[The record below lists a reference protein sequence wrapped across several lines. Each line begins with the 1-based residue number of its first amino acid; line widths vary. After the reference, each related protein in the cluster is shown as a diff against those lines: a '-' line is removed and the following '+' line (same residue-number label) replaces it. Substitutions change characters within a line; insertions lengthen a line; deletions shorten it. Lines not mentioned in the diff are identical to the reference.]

1 MGDDETCKVADSGL
15 LLEVPKGDSINMKRA
30 DVSYR
35 VRWMPPES
43 ISQHKF
49 SSASDVWSFGILL
62 WEMFNPGIIPY
73 KRLDDVQV
81 TKFVRSIVTA
91 IALDLESAKLSPRDL
106 RLRLWHPECSK
117 GAIVLLRV

>member
-1 MGDDETCKVADSGL
+1 MGGDETCKVADSGF
-15 LLEVPKGDSINMKRA
+15 LLEAPKGDSINTKRA
-30 DVSYR
+30 DVSYC

-73 KRLDDVQV
+73 KRLDDEQV
-81 TKFVRSIVTA
+81 IKFVRLIVTA
-91 IALDLESAKLSPRDL
+91 IYCSLFRIFQAE
-106 RLRLWHPECSK
+106 SK
-117 GAIVLLRV
+117 GSTPEAVAS